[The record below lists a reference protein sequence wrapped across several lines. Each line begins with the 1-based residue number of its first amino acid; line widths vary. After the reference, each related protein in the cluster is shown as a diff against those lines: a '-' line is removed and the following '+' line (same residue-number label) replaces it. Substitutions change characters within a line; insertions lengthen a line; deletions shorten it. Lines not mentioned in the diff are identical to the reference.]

1 MPTILLLR
9 HGETQWNRLRRIQ
22 GHVDAPAPLTLKGVD
37 QAKAYGATLR
47 RLMGDGR
54 GWQVMSSPLARCVQT
69 TGVLCETA
77 GLEFDDVVLDDRLKE
92 VGTGSFS
99 GWYKADLERRH
110 PELMTGNG
118 MAAWYF
124 RCPGGETWHDLER
137 RLGDWLDQRRPGDKV
152 VVVSHGVAG
161 KVLRG
166 LYAGIA
172 PAMVLAEDAPQDA
185 LFMLKDGT
193 VERVACTAAPAG
205 C

>member
-9 HGETQWNRLRRIQ
+9 HGETHWNRLHRIQ
-22 GHVDAPAPLTLKGVD
+22 GHVDAPTPLTLRGVA
-37 QAKAYGATLR
+37 QAKAYGATVR
-47 RLMGDGR
+47 RLMGDSR
-54 GWQVMSSPLARCVQT
+54 GWRVVSSPLARCVQT

-99 GWYKADLERRH
+99 GWYKPDLKRRH
-110 PELMTGNG
+110 PELMTGSG
-118 MAAWYF
+118 LASWYF

-137 RLGDWLDQRRPGDKV
+137 RLGAWLGECRPGDKLV
-152 VVVSHGVAG
+152 VVTHGVAG

-166 LYAGIA
+166 LYGGLA
-172 PAMVLAEDAPQDA
+172 PAAVLAEDAPQDA
-185 LFMLKDGT
+185 LFVLAGGT
-193 VERVACTAAPAG
+193 VERVACTPVPAE